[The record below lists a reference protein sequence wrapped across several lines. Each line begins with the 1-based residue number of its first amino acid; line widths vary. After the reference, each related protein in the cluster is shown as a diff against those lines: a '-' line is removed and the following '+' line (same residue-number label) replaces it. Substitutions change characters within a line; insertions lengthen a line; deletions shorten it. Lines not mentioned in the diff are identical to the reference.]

1 MTPPDAAATAAE
13 AQIAVEPL
21 TITPL
26 TGALGA
32 EIDGVDLRRPLE
44 EATKQALRRAL
55 RDHLVIYLPHQDI
68 TREQHLAFAATF
80 GPIMRIRHIL
90 SVDGYDDVQIV
101 RRDATDRDT
110 YVTGGNWHTDS
121 TYLECPPAAVAMRG
135 IVVPDVG
142 GDTMFAN
149 TYLAYEALSPG
160 MQRMLGGLKAVH
172 SASWLF
178 GSAAQKRNKGYEH
191 TKAYSYV
198 KDMDVSEG
206 DREVLHPVVCTH
218 PETGRRSLY
227 VNRVYV
233 QRFDGMTEDES
244 RSILQFLYDHL
255 ARPEFTCRVRWRKNQ
270 MLVWD
275 NRYSMHRA
283 IGDYPGKDR
292 YLERVTVAG
301 PRPS

>member
-1 MTPPDAAATAAE
+1 MTPPDATATETRLA
-13 AQIAVEPL
+13 IK
-21 TITPL
+21 PL

-32 EIDGVDLRRPLE
+32 EIDGVDLRRPLD
-44 EATKQALRRAL
+44 EAARTALRQAL
-55 RDHLVIYLPHQDI
+55 RDHLVIYLPDQDV
-68 TREQHLAFAATF
+68 TRAQHLAFAATF
-80 GPIMRIRHIL
+80 GPVMRIKHIL
-90 SVDGYDDVQIV
+90 SVEGCDDVQIV
-101 RRDATDRDT
+101 RRDAADRDS

-121 TYLECPPAAVAMRG
+121 TYLECPPAAVAMRAVT
-135 IVVPDVG
+135 IPDVG

-160 MQRMLGGLKAVH
+160 MQRLLGGLKAVH

-178 GSAAQKRNKGYEH
+178 GSAAQKRTKGYEH
-191 TKAYSYV
+191 STAYAYV
-198 KDMDVSEG
+198 KEMDAAEG

-244 RSILQFLYDHL
+244 RPILQFLFDHL
-255 ARPEFTCRVRWRKNQ
+255 ARPEFTCRVRWRKHH

-292 YLERVTVAG
+292 YLERVTAGG
-301 PRPS
+301 PRPT